1 MSSGGG
7 ASGEERCLSEIYR
20 TVFVFIL
27 RERLPYVLLLVSVLY
42 SLQPRYNRTSLSRY
56 DVCWRLNSIVE
67 RTYVICC
74 DTVFRHCCSSRVAG
88 VLCSCGDFIIFCSI
102 CWDFFLTIQLRKIY
116 IKKEKKGLLNQCSL
130 ASF

>member
-42 SLQPRYNRTSLSRY
+42 SLQSRYNRARNGTVAHGL
-56 DVCWRLNSIVE
+56 VCLP
-67 RTYVICC
+67 
-74 DTVFRHCCSSRVAG
+74 
-88 VLCSCGDFIIFCSI
+88 
-102 CWDFFLTIQLRKIY
+102 
-116 IKKEKKGLLNQCSL
+116 
-130 ASF
+130 